1 MKELKCSHCGSTLVI
16 DENKEYAKCDYCGSK
31 YKLKDDLN
39 VNINLDDTMKEVI
52 NTGLGAFK
60 NTSRFMVVPIILFVI
75 FFIAIVMFGIF
86 SSIDSKNE
94 FDDNRNKIEE
104 SIKSQQDSALKERFN
119 FQFSGDNGTKNAFFL
134 RDTLDTIVESNKTNE
149 RIVTLVFD
157 GKETTDEKEIIDI
170 KHSLDGDYEVSFTYD
185 DDGYISK
192 IVVDK
197 I

>member
-94 FDDNRNKIEE
+94 FDVHRNKIEE

-119 FQFSGDNGTKNAFFL
+119 FQFSGDNGTKNAIFL
-134 RDTLDTIVESNKTNE
+134 RDTLDTIVESNKTND

-185 DDGYISK
+185 DGYISK